1 MSVLLA
7 ELAVV
12 CLHSIFVLF
21 RVKVILEHLD
31 TRNLCFA
38 KLTKV
43 GVLLVCLVVRDV
55 VLLNEFVPIVMA
67 EFKILPLF
75 PLLFVSL
82 GFL

>member
-1 MSVLLA
+1 MSVAGRAFCGLPP
-7 ELAVV
+7 
-12 CLHSIFVLF
+12 LHLFFVLF

-55 VLLNEFVPIVMA
+55 VLLNEIVPMLMA
-67 EFKILPLF
+67 EIKIRCLF
-75 PLLFVSL
+75 PLL
-82 GFL
+82 